1 MESMKY
7 SDTEFAVSLD
17 PGQVVAE
24 VHANAVNLPKRTVRE
39 HISYGTAHNH
49 QGGFVFRYCKR
60 IREQALPAHFGEH
73 WHPAFRK

>member
-24 VHANAVNLPKRTVRE
+24 VHANAVSLPKRTVRE
-39 HISYGTAHNH
+39 HISYGK
-49 QGGFVFRYCKR
+49 GGAGMTGGPDRGR
-60 IREQALPAHFGEH
+60 RRQP
-73 WHPAFRK
+73 